1 MATRKK
7 PNAATQTAQAQSPAV
22 VMSAQHEQAVIMA
35 ALAIVE
41 ARLKA
46 VTLTVSSPEPVKN
59 FLKLQLGALEREVFG
74 VMFLNAK
81 NRMIAFEI
89 MFQGTLTQTSV
100 YPREVARRALEH
112 NAASVI
118 LAHNHPSG
126 VIMPSTSD
134 KLLTDTLER
143 SLALIDV
150 AVLDH
155 VIVGGVKAYSFA
167 EQGLLDRTKAPEAD
181 AACTR

>member
-7 PNAATQTAQAQSPAV
+7 ASTATQTAQSQAPAL
-22 VMSAQHEQAVIMA
+22 VMSPQHEQAVIMA

-41 ARLKA
+41 ARLKV
-46 VTLTVSSPEPVKN
+46 VTLTANAIEPVKN

-74 VMFLNAK
+74 VMFLNAQ
-81 NRMIAFEI
+81 NRMIAFEV

-112 NAASVI
+112 NAASVV

-126 VIMPSTSD
+126 VVDPSPAD
-134 KLLTDTLER
+134 KMLTGTLER
-143 SLALIDV
+143 ALSLVDV
-150 AVLDH
+150 KVLDH
-155 VIVGGVKAYSFA
+155 IIVGGVDAFSFA
-167 EQGLLDRTKAPEAD
+167 ERGLMGLDASAPAF
-181 AACTR
+181 

>member
-7 PNAATQTAQAQSPAV
+7 TTTATQAAQAPAV
-22 VMSAQHEQAVIMA
+22 IMSTQHEQAVIMA

-46 VTLTVSSPEPVKN
+46 VTLTVNSPEPVKN

-74 VMFLNAK
+74 VMFLNAQH
-81 NRMIAFEI
+81 RMIAFEI

-100 YPREVARRALEH
+100 YPREVARKALEH
-112 NAASVI
+112 NAACVV

-126 VIMPSTSD
+126 VVEPSPADKMLTS
-134 KLLTDTLER
+134 TLER
-143 SLALIDV
+143 ALSLVDV
-150 AVLDH
+150 KVLDH
-155 VIVGGVKAYSFA
+155 IIVGGVDAFSFA
-167 EQGLLDRTKAPEAD
+167 EGGLMGRGVSALAL
-181 AACTR
+181 

>member
-7 PNAATQTAQAQSPAV
+7 ASTATQAVQAQAPAV
-22 VMSAQHEQAVIMA
+22 VMSNQHEQAVIMA

-46 VTLTVSSPEPVKN
+46 TTLTVSSPESVKN
-59 FLKLQLGALEREVFG
+59 FLKLQLGVLEREVFG
-74 VMFLNAK
+74 VMFLNAQL
-81 NRMIAFEI
+81 RMIAFEI

-126 VIMPSTSD
+126 AVEPSEPD
-134 KLLTDTLER
+134 KKLTIRLEQ
-143 SLALIDV
+143 SLYLIDV
-150 AVLDH
+150 EVLDH
-155 VIVGGVKAYSFA
+155 IIVGGVQAFSFA
-167 EQGLLDRTKAPEAD
+167 EAGLL
-181 AACTR
+181 CH